1 MLCRES
7 YASEIGFMS
16 YVPRPPRIT
25 PVTPLFLNI
34 PADSVRP
41 RVLIVDDQDTVR
53 VAIASLLSKRGCD
66 VVTAESGQAA
76 LARVRAE
83 YFDVLLC
90 DVRMPGMSGL
100 ELLSEAL
107 LLDNDLPVL
116 MLSGAGDM
124 ATARDALARGAMD
137 YLRKP
142 IELDELDEAIRSAT
156 RHRRHG
162 IERQRAE
169 RLAASSAEQR
179 METLELHGGPLDGRR
194 VRLEDRRFK
203 LWVVIKQDGEH
214 VWAAVSMPA
223 ELPADTRLLGSY
235 GLTSAGTG
243 MNWTPESG
251 A

>member
-1 MLCRES
+1 
-7 YASEIGFMS
+7 MS
-16 YVPRPPRIT
+16 HVPRQPRAT
-25 PVTPLFLNI
+25 PVTPLFLNR
-34 PADSVRP
+34 PTDSALP
-41 RVLIVDDQDTVR
+41 RVLIVDDQEAVR

-66 VVTAESGQAA
+66 VVMADSGLSA

-116 MLSGAGDM
+116 MLTGANDM

-142 IELDELDEAIRSAT
+142 VELDELESAIRSAT
-156 RHRRHG
+156 RHRRHE

-169 RLAASSAEQR
+169 KLASATAEKG
-179 METLELHGGPLDGRR
+179 METLELHGGPLDRR
-194 VRLEDRRFK
+194 HVRLEDRRFK
-203 LWVVIKQDGEH
+203 LWVVVKQDGEH
-214 VWAAVSMPA
+214 VWAAVTMPA

-235 GLTSAGTG
+235 GLSSGKAGMT
-243 MNWTPESG
+243 WT
-251 A
+251 ATLDD

>member
-1 MLCRES
+1 M
-7 YASEIGFMS
+7 A
-16 YVPRPPRIT
+16 YVPRSPRIT
-25 PVTPLFLNI
+25 PVTPLFLNL
-34 PADSVRP
+34 PADSTRP
-41 RVLIVDDQDTVR
+41 RVLIVDDQETVR

-66 VVTAESGQAA
+66 VVMAESGESA

-116 MLSGAGDM
+116 MLTGASDM

-142 IELDELDEAIRSAT
+142 VELDELDSAIRSAT
-156 RHRRHG
+156 RHRRHE

-169 RLAASSAEQR
+169 KLAANAEQR
-179 METLELHGGPLDGRR
+179 LETLELHGGPLDGRR

-203 LWVVIKQDGEH
+203 LWVVVKQDGEH
-214 VWAAVSMPA
+214 VWAAVNMPA

-235 GLTSAGTG
+235 VLLSDVPG
-243 MNWTPESG
+243 MTWIPQPG